1 MSRFHTCSPE
11 TRSCV
16 RNANVPPF
24 ARETPRT
31 LRSTYSERV
40 MLAVQVFMS
49 SDEILNLLRDF
60 ILPKKPKSYICRQ

>member
-1 MSRFHTCSPE
+1 M
-11 TRSCV
+11 

-49 SDEILNLLRDF
+49 SDEILNLLKTSF
-60 ILPKKPKSYICRQ
+60 CF

>member
-1 MSRFHTCSPE
+1 M
-11 TRSCV
+11 

-24 ARETPRT
+24 TRETPRT

-49 SDEILNLLRDF
+49 SDEILNLLKTSF
-60 ILPKKPKSYICRQ
+60 CF